1 MAKPKLRKMLG
12 SAKHPLVI
20 KLMRIIETQSQDT
33 LCRWALDYVQAHY
46 FPILNQKG
54 CCDSRFI
61 QAAQTVENLLHKRI
75 SLKEGKPFF
84 KQAAAAAREID
95 QDPAAQAAAK
105 AISVA
110 CSIAQTPTNAL
121 GFTFYGA
128 AAYAYDCAGFEA
140 SRQVYEQLAT
150 EEFQTLLDALN
161 LIAVLH
167 EPNPVKINWNC

>member
-12 SAKHPLVI
+12 NAQHPLVI

-61 QAAQTVENLLHKRI
+61 QI